1 MAVAPPEPVALKRRA
16 AIADNRPNMTNSR
29 WAPLVPLLAVLGSV
43 SALGL
48 GTSFAKQLFPLIGAQ
63 GTTALRVGFSALLML
78 LLFRPWRRTLQ
89 RQDALFI
96 ARYGIALGCMNL
108 LFYMAIRTIPFGLAV
123 AIEFA
128 GPLAVAMWASRR
140 PVDYLWLALAV
151 TGLGLILP
159 WRAAPGALDP
169 VGVGYALAAA
179 LSWAL
184 YILFGKRVGHLPT
197 GQSVSLGLG
206 VAALVV
212 FPFGLAHA
220 GTSLFTPSILLFA
233 LGVALVSSAIPIS
246 LEMVALKR
254 LPQGVFGI
262 MISLEPAVAALLG
275 LLLLDE
281 HLSAQQWLAIACT
294 IAAAV
299 GSTLTAARRA

>member
-1 MAVAPPEPVALKRRA
+1 M
-16 AIADNRPNMTNSR
+16 IHSR

-43 SALGL
+43 IALGL

-78 LLFRPWRRTLQ
+78 LFFRPWRFTLR
-89 RQDALFI
+89 RQDALGI
-96 ARYGIALGCMNL
+96 LRYGVALGFMNL

-128 GPLAVAMWASRR
+128 GPLAVALWASRR
-140 PVDYLWLALAV
+140 PVDYVWLTLAV

-159 WRAAPGALDP
+159 WNAAPGALDP
-169 VGVGYALAAA
+169 VGVGFALAAA

-197 GQSVSLGLG
+197 GLSVSLGLG

-212 FPFGLAHA
+212 LPFGLAHA
-220 GTSLFTPSILLFA
+220 GSTLFTPSILLFA

-246 LEMVALKR
+246 LEMVALQR
-254 LPQGVFGI
+254 LPPGVFGI

-281 HLSAQQWLAIACT
+281 HLSARQWLAIACT
-294 IAAAV
+294 MAAAV
-299 GSTLTAARRA
+299 GSTLTARRP

>member
-48 GTSFAKQLFPLIGAQ
+48 GTSFAKQLFPLVGAQ

-78 LLFRPWRRTLQ
+78 LLYRPWRYALQ
-89 RQDALFI
+89 RQDALGI
-96 ARYGIALGCMNL
+96 LRYGVALGFMNL

-140 PVDYLWLALAV
+140 PVDFVWLGLASL
-151 TGLGLILP
+151 GLALILP
-159 WRAAPGALDP
+159 WTAAPGALDP

-184 YILFGKRVGHLPT
+184 YIVHGKRVGHLPI
-197 GQSVSLGLG
+197 GLSVSLGLG

-212 FPFGLAHA
+212 FPFGLVHA
-220 GTSLFTPSILLFA
+220 GAALFTPSILLFA

-254 LPQGVFGI
+254 LSPGVFGI
-262 MISLEPAVAALLG
+262 LISLEPAVAALLG

-299 GSTLTAARRA
+299 GSTLTARRP

>member
-1 MAVAPPEPVALKRRA
+1 
-16 AIADNRPNMTNSR
+16 MTHSP
-29 WAPLVPLLAVLGSV
+29 WARLVPLLAVLGSV
-43 SALGL
+43 LALGL

-63 GTTALRVGFSALLML
+63 GTTALRVGFSALLMVL
-78 LLFRPWRRTLQ
+78 FFRPWRWSLSRADKVSIL
-89 RQDALFI
+89 
-96 ARYGIALGCMNL
+96 RYGVALGFMNL

-128 GPLAVAMWASRR
+128 GPLAVAMWGSRR
-140 PVDYLWLALAV
+140 PVDFVWLALAV
-151 TGLGLILP
+151 LGLGLILP
-159 WRAAPGALDP
+159 WSGAPGALDL

-197 GQSVSLGLG
+197 GLSVSLGLST
-206 VAALVV
+206 AALVV
-212 FPFGLAHA
+212 FPVGLVHA
-220 GTSLFTPSILLFA
+220 GTALFAPSVLVFA

-262 MISLEPAVAALLG
+262 MISMEPAVAALLG
-275 LLLLDE
+275 LVMLHE
-281 HLSAQQWLAIACT
+281 HLSVQQWVAIGCT
-294 IAAAV
+294 IGAAV
-299 GSTLTAARRA
+299 GSSLTASQHHA